1 MWLIQIG
8 SATSVELVEVAVIV
22 VMALVIISLGVR
34 LTPLTSKPSR
44 LIVALHLLLLVP
56 MVLAISPVYTFVDGW
71 LGGLSLA
78 NLLSHLL
85 FATLGWMAARLISRP
100 LNHSRQR
107 PAVLGAWVLA
117 VGLIGT
123 TVTYLGMPV
132 TTSSRGLDIYHTH
145 PLFPVYWT
153 FTYVTF
159 LVPSLWL
166 VPRLRR
172 ALMTV
177 GFQSLRVPFAGM
189 LTSFVMVWP
198 VVVMYYVGSWWPATI
213 PLRELCVVV
222 AGCAMMFGFLTLPL
236 SGKKA
241 QVHRAGSHA
250 PSRS

>member
-1 MWLIQIG
+1 M
-8 SATSVELVEVAVIV
+8 ELVEVAVIV
-22 VMALVIISLGVR
+22 VMVLVIISLGVR
-34 LTPLTSKPSR
+34 LTPLSSKPSR

-56 MVLAISPVYTFVDGW
+56 MVLAISPVYLLVDGW

-85 FATLGWMAARLISRP
+85 FVILGWMAARLISRP
-100 LNHSRQR
+100 LNSSRQSS
-107 PAVLGAWVLA
+107 ALLGAWVLA

-123 TVTYLGMPV
+123 TVTYLVMPV
-132 TTSSRGLDIYHTH
+132 TTSSRGLDTYHTH

-166 VPRLRR
+166 VPRLRH
-172 ALMTV
+172 ALTIT
-177 GFQSLRVPFAGM
+177 GFRSLRVPFAGM

-198 VVVMYYVGSWWPATI
+198 VVAMYYVGSWWPEAI
-213 PLRELCVVV
+213 PLRELCVAV

-241 QVHRAGSHA
+241 QVHRTGSHA
-250 PSRS
+250 PSHS